1 MPELVSFA
9 FRKAWGNR
17 PGPVYLDL
25 PGDVLHERVD
35 EANVQFPVNSR
46 TDARILGDPDEVKRA
61 IELLSKAERPL
72 VLSGTGVM
80 WSKASKEIQDF
91 VEATGIPFYTTPQS
105 RGVIPEDNDLSF
117 PAARSMAF
125 READVAL
132 VVGTRINWIWQ
143 YLQAPRFAADLKT
156 IQVNTD
162 REEIGHNKAAEVG
175 IVGDAKMVLRQLT
188 EEAKEQKIRQQE
200 EL

>member
-1 MPELVSFA
+1 MPELVSVA

-61 IELLSKAERPL
+61 IEMLAKAEKPL

-80 WSKASKEIQDF
+80 WSRASQEIQDF
-91 VEATGIPFYTTPQS
+91 VDATGIPVLHHSPVSGRNS
-105 RGVIPEDNDLSF
+105 RGTTKCPS
-117 PAARSMAF
+117 PQARSMAF

-143 YLQAPRFAADLKT
+143 YLQAPRFRADLKT

-162 REEIGHNKAAEVG
+162 REEIGHNKAADVG
-175 IVGDAKMVLRQLT
+175 IRSEMPRWCCDS
-188 EEAKEQKIRQQE
+188 
-200 EL
+200 